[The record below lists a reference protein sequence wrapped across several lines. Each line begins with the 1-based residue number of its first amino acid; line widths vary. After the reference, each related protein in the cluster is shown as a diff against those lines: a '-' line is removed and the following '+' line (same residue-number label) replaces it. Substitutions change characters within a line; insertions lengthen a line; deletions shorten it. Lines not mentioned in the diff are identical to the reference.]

1 MEKSFL
7 WKTTFL
13 TRLQTHE
20 NAEPLR
26 IAALHGQLR
35 DWTQALTGVVVATC
49 QDMGWLAAAK
59 GHPLPHLP
67 EVREEYL
74 TLDVTAFDP
83 TPTQPQV
90 WPFPIAIFELENSPN
105 DARIAYSLWKVLCVR
120 AALRVVFCYRR
131 HSEQAAPLVRTL
143 TEQVIHPMPLPVRTT
158 LEGDTLLVLGRR
170 DESDTFPWGFFRWWQ
185 LNTNTGQFDL
195 F

>member
-143 TEQVIHPMPLPVRTT
+143 
-158 LEGDTLLVLGRR
+158 
-170 DESDTFPWGFFRWWQ
+170 
-185 LNTNTGQFDL
+185 
-195 F
+195 